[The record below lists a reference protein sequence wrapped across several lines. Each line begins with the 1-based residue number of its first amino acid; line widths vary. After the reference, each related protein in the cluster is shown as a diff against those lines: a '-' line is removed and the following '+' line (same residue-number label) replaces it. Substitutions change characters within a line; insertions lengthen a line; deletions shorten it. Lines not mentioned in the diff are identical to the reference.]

1 MPPAPAEA
9 FWWRDKKNRAPGAI
23 KNPPFG
29 GFFIGSRNRYFLG
42 FFTAVLAAAGAAASS
57 STASLNSRP

>member
-9 FWWRDKKNRAPGAI
+9 FWRQDKKNRAPGAI
-23 KNPPFG
+23 KTRRLAG
-29 GFFIGSRNRYFLG
+29 FIGSRNRYFLG